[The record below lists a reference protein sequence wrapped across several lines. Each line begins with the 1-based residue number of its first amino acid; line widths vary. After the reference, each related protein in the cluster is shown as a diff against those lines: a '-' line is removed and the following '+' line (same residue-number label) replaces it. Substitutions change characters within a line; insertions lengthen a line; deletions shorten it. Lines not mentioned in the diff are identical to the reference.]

1 MTNIF
6 QVAIVIERNFFSVCS
21 FHLILQFRDC
31 YRALQKKFML
41 LTSLRHSLCSF
52 LSKITV
58 ETIYNHVSWASF
70 PESYN
75 FAQENQSTEEQGRES
90 HKASP
95 GISGPCACIVWLLG
109 PSPLPWSAPWLRPL
123 CLPLDSEHLVKGLT
137 SWGARESQLFQLHLL
152 AFHVGCE
159 MLSKIPT
166 RDSNQLS
173 FKRGK
178 CIKNKLL

>member
-75 FAQENQSTEEQGRES
+75 FPQENQSTEEQGRES

-109 PSPLPWSAPWLRPL
+109 PSPLPWSAPDCVLSVFPWTRSTLGERPHFLGSQRISAVSVAFVGLSCWLW
-123 CLPLDSEHLVKGLT
+123 DIV
-137 SWGARESQLFQLHLL
+137 
-152 AFHVGCE
+152 
-159 MLSKIPT
+159 
-166 RDSNQLS
+166 
-173 FKRGK
+173 
-178 CIKNKLL
+178 